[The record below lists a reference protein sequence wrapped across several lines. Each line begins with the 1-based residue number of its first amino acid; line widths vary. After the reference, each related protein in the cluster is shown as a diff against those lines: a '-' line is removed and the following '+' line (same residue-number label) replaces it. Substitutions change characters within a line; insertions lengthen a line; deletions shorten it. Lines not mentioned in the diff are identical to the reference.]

1 MRRNGATAFCLLQ
14 AEEVVMDYGPNFWR
28 IAGQS
33 LQTEHA
39 AYDDRVRGHCTAG
52 FA

>member
-1 MRRNGATAFCLLQ
+1 
-14 AEEVVMDYGPNFWR
+14 MDYGPNFWR

-39 AYDDRVRGHCTAG
+39 AYDDRGRGRCTAG
-52 FA
+52 FACVCIPGAPGV